1 MAEEIHSFQKSC
13 SKLVEIRRRNTFMA
27 VKNKSWAESWDDEK
41 GYRGA
46 ESLASEEK

>member
-1 MAEEIHSFQKSC
+1 MDQSLVLPKKCYKGAES
-13 SKLVEIRRRNTFMA
+13 FMA

-46 ESLASEEK
+46 ESLTKEGKKSMY